1 MNNYTILHYAFIC
14 QKGMYTVYPIIHEYI
29 KGLFTTMYIILLQ
42 CFLYSGLC
50 TYNTYLVKGN
60 IWQRQKTT

>member
-29 KGLFTTMYIILLQ
+29 KGIFTTMYIILLQ
-42 CFLYSGLC
+42 CFLY
-50 TYNTYLVKGN
+50 
-60 IWQRQKTT
+60 